1 MSNSQTREEDVHI
14 SKGSAIEGKVMSA
27 GTVTVAGKV
36 TGEITCQVL
45 IVQQGGVVN
54 GIVASKE
61 ARIAGTVGEDI
72 KVENT
77 LHIDGTGVVGGKC
90 SYGTLEIVK
99 GGQLNGQ
106 VSHTE
111 KNPSAKSA
119 ENGATERKGEL
130 AGQNDEFIQSF
141 ANGSGNA
148 NGELRVTG

>member
-1 MSNSQTREEDVHI
+1 MSNSQTREDDVHI
-14 SKGSAIEGKVMSA
+14 SKGSAVEGKIMSS

-54 GIVASKE
+54 GIIASKE

-77 LHIDGTGVVGGKC
+77 LHIDATGIVGGKC
-90 SYGTLEIVK
+90 SYGTLEILK

-106 VSHTE
+106 VLHTE
-111 KNPSAKSA
+111 KKPAAKTDENGSA
-119 ENGATERKGEL
+119 EHHGEH
-130 AGQNDEFIQSF
+130 AGQNDEFIKSF
-141 ANGSGNA
+141 ANGSGNG
-148 NGELRVTG
+148 NGELRVQS